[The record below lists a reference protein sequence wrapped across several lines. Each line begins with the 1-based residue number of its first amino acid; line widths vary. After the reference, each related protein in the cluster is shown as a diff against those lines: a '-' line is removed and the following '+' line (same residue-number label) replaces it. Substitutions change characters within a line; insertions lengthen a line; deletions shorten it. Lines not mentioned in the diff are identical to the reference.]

1 MKEDFKIGKIDWFG
15 GWNRKTCRTNN
26 FGVIKYGENKEAG
39 EELIKIYH
47 FSDNTKDL
55 NKDDYETLKGKYI
68 ISFKENDTRN
78 IFLLENE
85 EVFNNFSIEELQEI
99 ILKYINM
106 DLKNNFFVPVIS
118 LMLKAIITKEGEFSF
133 LYKNGI
139 LELFKNDFLCK
150 IIADK
155 EFCKYFGLNEEFIL
169 LSYLKQKN
177 IEAYDLLRRKK
188 EEEEKKYKESI
199 ELWGHFME
207 GFYSKSHFPEIE
219 DFIEKTE
226 NIENFLK
233 EKTRKKFLEFEESF
247 NLIKEMIPY
256 IKTFRNGTKAD
267 LEYKDEKYE
276 EYKEALYLGFS
287 IEKPKQRELE
297 IIENANIDKV
307 KKYIQENIKFE
318 NCKDIK
324 DFIEYIS
331 KYNFA
336 FELEDIFMEK
346 ILKFVEKEL
355 ENSNSLRKFLYYFD
369 GQITFNKEENN
380 KLYDDLRK
388 ELLNKNFNLESLI
401 TDLLFNLNSNS
412 KLRKKDRNICLQKF
426 EDKTKY
432 SSKKFYY
439 NRIYYSHIKD
449 ENLKLALEK
458 NVLSIYDFKD
468 EKNNCEVLSFLFN
481 VFLEEKNLKN
491 YNYTLVT
498 VPSSSAEE
506 KIGFFNLV
514 KLFCLTTGAKN
525 GYGILKTK
533 YKSLPKRMKGTG
545 IKENLIAG
553 KVRTQYAILFDDICT
568 SGETLYDCEVQLKK
582 ENRDIQ
588 IPFYIAFGKTLH
600 KKYINLKCLFDW
612 KEENKSK
619 NNWFIKI
626 KIHIPYSKEEEYY
639 TFQNIEKKEIEKYS
653 TDEDLFR
660 RKFKKI
666 LPKKYCEQLALYSC
680 TFINANGE
688 EINCSIRQDFTKY
701 ALKDLASDF

>member
-26 FGVIKYGENKEAG
+26 FGVIKYGENKEAE

-47 FSDNTKDL
+47 FSDNTKNLD
-55 NKDDYETLKGKYI
+55 KDDYETLKGKYI
-68 ISFKENDTRN
+68 INFKENDTRK

-85 EVFNNFSIEELQEI
+85 EVFNNFSLEELQEI
-99 ILKYINM
+99 ILKYMNM
-106 DLKNNFFVPVIS
+106 NLKDNFFVPALS

-155 EFCKYFGLNEEFIL
+155 EFCKYFGLKEEFIL

-177 IEAYDLLRRKK
+177 IEAYDLLKRKK
-188 EEEEKKYKESI
+188 EEEEKQYKESI

-247 NLIKEMIPY
+247 RLMREMNPY
-256 IKTFRNGTKAD
+256 FRTLWNETKAD

-412 KLRKKDRNICLQKF
+412 KLRKKNRNICLQKF

-449 ENLKLALEK
+449 KNLKLALEK

-468 EKNNCEVLSFLFN
+468 EKNNCEVLSFLFG
-481 VFLEEKNLKN
+481 VFCEEKNLEN
-491 YNYTLVT
+491 YNCTLVT

-506 KIGFFNLV
+506 KVGFFNLV
-514 KLFCLTTGAKN
+514 KLLCLITGTKN

-533 YKSLPKRMKGTG
+533 YKTIPKRMGGAG
-545 IKENLIAG
+545 IKGNLIAG

-600 KKYINLKCLFDW
+600 KKYINLKCLFNW
-612 KEENKSK
+612 KEENQIE

-626 KIHIPYSKEEEYY
+626 KIHIPYGKEEEYY

-666 LPKKYCEQLALYSC
+666 LPKEYCEQLALYSC

-701 ALKDLASDF
+701 VLKDLASDF

>member
-99 ILKYINM
+99 ILKYMNM
-106 DLKNNFFVPVIS
+106 DLKDNFFVPAIS

-155 EFCKYFGLNEEFIL
+155 EFCKYFGLKEEFIL

-177 IEAYDLLRRKK
+177 IEAYDLLKRKK
-188 EEEEKKYKESI
+188 EEEKQYKESI

-219 DFIEKTE
+219 NFIEKTE

-247 NLIKEMIPY
+247 RLMREMNPY
-256 IKTFRNGTKAD
+256 FRTLWNETKAD
-267 LEYKDEKYE
+267 LEYRDEEYE
-276 EYKEALYLGFS
+276 EYKEAISLGFYA
-287 IEKPKQRELE
+287 EKPKQRELQ
-297 IIENANIDKV
+297 IIENANIKEV

-324 DFIEYIS
+324 DFTEYIS

-369 GQITFNKEENN
+369 GQIIFNKEENN

-388 ELLNKNFNLESLI
+388 ELLKKNFRLKNLI
-401 TDLLFNLNSNS
+401 TDLLFNLNFND
-412 KLRKKDRNICLQKF
+412 KLREKDRNICLHKF

-449 ENLKLALEK
+449 KNLKLALEK

-468 EKNNCEVLSFLFN
+468 EKNNCEVLSFLFG
-481 VFLEEKNLKN
+481 VFCEEKNLEN
-491 YNYTLVT
+491 YNCTLVT

-506 KIGFFNLV
+506 KVGFFNLV
-514 KLFCLTTGAKN
+514 KLLCLITGTKN

-533 YKSLPKRMKGTG
+533 YKSIPKRMGGTG
-545 IKENLIAG
+545 IKGNLIAG

-600 KKYINLKCLFDW
+600 KKYINLKCLFNW

-626 KIHIPYSKEEEYY
+626 KIRIRGKEEEYY
-639 TFQNIEKKEIEKYS
+639 TFQNIEKEEIEKYS
-653 TDEDLFR
+653 KDKDLFR
-660 RKFKKI
+660 RKLKKI
-666 LPKKYCEQLALYSC
+666 LPKEYCEQLALYSC
-680 TFINANGE
+680 TFINTNGE
-688 EINCSIRQDFTKY
+688 EINCSIRQDFTEY
-701 ALKDLASDF
+701 ILKDLASDF

>member
-26 FGVIKYGENKEAG
+26 FGVIKYGENKEAE

-47 FSDNTKDL
+47 FSDNTKNLD
-55 NKDDYETLKGKYI
+55 KDDYETLKGKYI
-68 ISFKENDTRN
+68 INFKENDTRK

-85 EVFNNFSIEELQEI
+85 EVFNNFSLEELQEI
-99 ILKYINM
+99 ILKYMNM
-106 DLKNNFFVPVIS
+106 NLKDNFFVPALS

-155 EFCKYFGLNEEFIL
+155 EFCKYFGLKEEFIL

-177 IEAYDLLRRKK
+177 IEAYDLLKRKK
-188 EEEEKKYKESI
+188 EEEEKQYKESI

-247 NLIKEMIPY
+247 RLMREMNPY
-256 IKTFRNGTKAD
+256 FRTLWNETKAD

-449 ENLKLALEK
+449 ENLKVALEK